1 MIWDFYPF
9 FAVAAIFCWMLG
21 SVTAWYSK
29 RSLAFIAIGAGI
41 AVFAFF
47 IVILWQQLHRP
58 PLRTMGET
66 RLWYAFFLALVG
78 LIIYWRWSYRWIPF
92 FTSLLATVFTLI
104 NVLKPEIH
112 SITLMPALQSPWFIP
127 HVTVYILAYAM
138 LGMSTIVSLMQLYN
152 ARKEKID
159 PHLYL
164 LLDNTVYIGF
174 GFLMLGLITGAVW
187 AKEAWGNYWDWDPKE
202 TWAFITA
209 VAYLAVIHLRL
220 TPRHTKLALWLLPF
234 AFILLMMAWIGVNY
248 LPSAQSSIHVYYT

>member
-1 MIWDFYPF
+1 MIWDFYIF
-9 FAVAAIFCWMLG
+9 FAVAAILFWAIG
-21 SVTAWYSK
+21 SFAAWQSK
-29 RSLAFIAIGAGI
+29 RTIAYVAIGAGI
-41 AVFAFF
+41 IIFAFF
-47 IVILWQQLHRP
+47 IVLLWQQLHRP

-78 LIIYWRWSYRWIPF
+78 LLIYWHWSYRWIPL

-104 NVLKPEIH
+104 NVFKPEIH

-127 HVTVYILAYAM
+127 HVTVYILSYAM
-138 LGMSTIVSLMQLYN
+138 LGMGTIVSLMLLYN
-152 ARKEKID
+152 ARKGQTD
-159 PHLYL
+159 ANLYV
-164 LLDNTVYIGF
+164 LLDNTIYIGF
-174 GFLMLGLITGAVW
+174 GFLMLGLVTGALW

-209 VAYLAVIHLRL
+209 VAYLAFIHLRL
-220 TPRHTKLALWLLPF
+220 NPRHTQLALWLLPF